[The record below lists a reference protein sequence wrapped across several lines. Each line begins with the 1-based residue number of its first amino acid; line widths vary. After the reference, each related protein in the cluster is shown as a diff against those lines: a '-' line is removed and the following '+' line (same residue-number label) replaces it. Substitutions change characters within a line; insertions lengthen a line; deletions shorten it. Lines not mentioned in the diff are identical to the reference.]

1 MASGKRA
8 GVAAWKE
15 ALVSL
20 AGPLTGIVVGCAL
33 AWILGAATGPARTAI
48 LSLLLINAFN
58 LLPLGG
64 LDGGHLFRRI
74 LFSRHRYLEI
84 AFQALA
90 GIALLL
96 IAIWLKSWALGIF
109 AYLGLGSLPYRTR
122 LLAAASRLRTDLA
135 GVADASMLDGPQWT
149 KLTGA
154 AHRAVGA
161 RGKPRPRV
169 VARAMEARLQAMQ
182 PAPSATASLPRALPP
197 MPALPLPPP

>member
-20 AGPLTGIVVGCAL
+20 AGPLPGIVLGCAL

-135 GVADASMLDGPQWT
+135 GVADASMLDGPQGT
-149 KLTGA
+149 KLIGA

-161 RGKPRPRV
+161 PGKPRPP
-169 VARAMEARLQAMQ
+169 A
-182 PAPSATASLPRALPP
+182 APSPMAPRPP
-197 MPALPLPPP
+197 AQPPPPPPPPTPTL